1 VRENM
6 VKRKGIIVYFRHKKI
21 VNKIKELGVNV
32 TYISEGL
39 RYLTGFVDEE
49 KYEDIFKN
57 LKNHRLVKKIEESKQ
72 EMEQFNFS
80 V

>member
-49 KYEDIFKN
+49 RYEDVFKN

-72 EMEQFNFS
+72 DMEQFNFS
-80 V
+80 I

>member
-1 VRENM
+1 M

-49 KYEDIFKN
+49 KYEDVFKN

>member
-1 VRENM
+1 VRGNM

-49 KYEDIFKN
+49 KYEDVFKN